1 MKSILIP
8 SKKTLWISVA
18 LVGVALGFSIAERGE
33 AIFLILAGILGGI
46 ALLDALWGWFKPS
59 TFEIKREV
67 PSTLVVG
74 IPQTIHLDIEPSTHS
89 ATVQFYDHVPQRL
102 KVTAG
107 HLPIELKLPAHQS
120 AQIGYEITPTQR
132 GLEVFN
138 TLQIR
143 VLSRLGLWWFDKKI
157 SLPQKV
163 KIYPNYTTLARY
175 ALLAAEQQLNQMG
188 INRRPRRGEGQDF
201 HQLREYREGDS
212 IRQIDWKASAR
223 IQNLVTR
230 EYQEARDQE
239 VLILVDCGH
248 RMTAQDQTIAHFDY
262 VLNAVLLLAHVA
274 LKQGDAVGLGTFGT
288 PEQRWVLPKKGQ
300 YGLQQLL
307 SQTYDLQPST
317 QAPDYYQAALS
328 VMARQK
334 RRALVIWITNVRDE
348 DQGDLLPALQLVRK
362 RHPVLLASLRETII
376 SANLEQTIHSLTDA
390 LDYTATLQHLQS
402 RALVLKAIQNT
413 GISALDVPPTELAA
427 RLVNHYLEIKRN
439 QVL

>member
-1 MKSILIP
+1 MIIASKRLLWIGVTVVVIALGVSIAQMGTSAYLILIG
-8 SKKTLWISVA
+8 V
-18 LVGVALGFSIAERGE
+18 LVGL
-33 AIFLILAGILGGI
+33 
-46 ALLDALWGWFKPS
+46 ALLDALWGWIKPS
-59 TFEIKREV
+59 RLTIKRQL

-74 IPQTIHLDIEPSTHS
+74 LPHTVHLNIEPNARAETL
-89 ATVQFYDHVPQRL
+89 QFYDHVPLNL
-102 KVTAG
+102 KITQG
-107 HLPIELKLPAHQS
+107 HLPIHLKLPAHQS
-120 AQIGYEITPTQR
+120 AQVGYEITPAQR
-132 GLEVFN
+132 GLETFEI
-138 TLQIR
+138 LQVR
-143 VLSRLGLWWFDKKI
+143 VLSRLGLWWFDRKI
-157 SLPQKV
+157 KTNQSV
-163 KIYPNYTTLARY
+163 KIYPNYTTYARY

-223 IQNLVTR
+223 LQNLVTR

-239 VLILVDCGH
+239 VLVLVDCGH
-248 RMTAQDQTIAHFDY
+248 RMTAHDQTIAHFDY

-307 SQTYDLQPST
+307 SQTYDLQPT
-317 QAPDYYQAALS
+317 NQAPDYYQAALS

-376 SANLEQTIHSLTDA
+376 SANLEQSVHSLTEA
-390 LDYTATLQHLQS
+390 LDYTATLQHMQS
-402 RALVLKAIQNT
+402 RALVLKAIQNS

-427 RLVNHYLEIKRN
+427 RLVNHYLDIKRN